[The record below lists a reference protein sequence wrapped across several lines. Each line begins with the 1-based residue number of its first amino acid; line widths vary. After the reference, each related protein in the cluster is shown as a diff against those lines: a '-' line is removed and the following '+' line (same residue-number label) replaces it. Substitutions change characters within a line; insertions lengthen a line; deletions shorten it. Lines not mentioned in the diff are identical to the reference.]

1 MDLKNYFPENYE
13 PTLSQSKALDK
24 IQQAFKNTDTVII
37 TAPTGTGKS
46 FFASTLSNS
55 SNDISE
61 NKYENIYN
69 YTAFDVD
76 HHGHYTTEAET
87 EHHGGFVLTITKALQ
102 DQYVKLF
109 GCSSLKGKNNY
120 ISTIDST
127 MDVEIESAVM
137 PRKLLH
143 THRTAH
149 NCNYYND
156 RRDLLIS
163 KFGVTNYKMFMNL
176 PGHVKYRDYIICDE
190 ASELEDELV
199 SQCSC
204 TIEYERLKRANIS
217 INKLTSSE
225 PLCVYA
231 WLDDLVQTLQEQRLF
246 LQRSLQKKSQ
256 WSPRSQTKYR
266 FINQLLS
273 HVTVCANNYYECEYV
288 VEKDYNKVSLTPL
301 YVDSLAKDILSFGK
315 KRLLMSATIID
326 HKSFAKSLGI
336 EDYEYIEVDSTF
348 DSTRSPIYV
357 SSKYPLSRKTM
368 QNYLPKIV
376 SSISQILQTHADEKG
391 IIHTHTHEITQYI
404 KDNNP
409 SPDIDRLIFREPGV
423 SNEDILNKHSDVSQ
437 ATVLVSPSLT
447 YGVDLKDDLA
457 RFQVIVK
464 LPYLPLHD
472 KRVKQL
478 FDTDPEWYENKMLN
492 SLVQACGRATRNKSD
507 YSITYILDG
516 MSTRIIP
523 KCKHKLPKHFLQRF
537 A

>member
-1 MDLKNYFPENYE
+1 MDLKNYFPTGYE
-13 PTLSQSKALDK
+13 PSLSQSRALDK
-24 IQQAFKNTDTVII
+24 IQLAFEKTNTVII

-55 SNDISE
+55 TRDIPPE
-61 NKYENIYN
+61 KYDSIYD

-76 HHGHYTTEAET
+76 HHGQFTEGLELKP
-87 EHHGGFVLTITKALQ
+87 HGGFVLTITKALQ
-102 DQYVKLF
+102 DQYIKLF
-109 GCSSLKGKNNY
+109 DCASLKGKNNY
-120 ISTIDST
+120 MSTIDST

-143 THRTAH
+143 KHRTEH
-149 NCNYYND
+149 KCNYYND
-156 RRDLLIS
+156 RRDLLVS

-176 PGHVKYRDYIICDE
+176 PDHVKTREYIICDE

-217 INKLTSSE
+217 IDKLTSSE
-225 PLCVYA
+225 PLKVYA

-246 LQRSLQKKSQ
+246 LQRTLQKKSQ
-256 WSPRSQTKYR
+256 WTPRSQTKYR

-273 HVTVCANNYYECEYV
+273 HVTVCANHFYECEYV

-301 YVDSLAKDILSFGK
+301 YVDSLAKNILSHGTK
-315 KRLLMSATIID
+315 QLLMSATIID
-326 HKSFAKSLGI
+326 PSSFAKSLGI
-336 EDYEYIEVDSTF
+336 RDYEYIEVDSTF
-348 DSTRSPIYV
+348 DSNRSPIYV

-368 QNYLPKIV
+368 KDFLPKI
-376 SSISQILQTHADEKG
+376 ISNITPILHTHADEKG

-409 SPDIDRLIFREPGV
+409 DPTGDRLIFREPGV
-423 SNEDILNKHSDVSQ
+423 SNEDILNMHSEVNRTS
-437 ATVLVSPSLT
+437 VLVSPSLT

-457 RFQVIVK
+457 RFQIIIK

-472 KRVKQL
+472 KRVKKL
-478 FDTDPEWYENKMLN
+478 FDEDPEWYENKMLN
-492 SLVQACGRATRNKSD
+492 SLVQACGRATRSKND
-507 YSITYILDG
+507 YSVTYILDG
-516 MSTRIIP
+516 MATRVIP
-523 KCKHKLPKHFLQRF
+523 KCKHKLPKHFLHRF